1 MAQSKDRFERAE
13 VLAAALDPIIDICVR
28 IGVNSTEL
36 ESLVRVE
43 FVRRLANTLPGNL
56 RTGRGPSH
64 EEIGLAAGLNRG
76 EVQNILATGVK
87 SAEMRMQKKARQHSK
102 SERILSL
109 WSKSTRYLSTSG
121 LPLDLPL
128 ELQPEAPSFSELVD
142 KALPGKLPKTVLK
155 ELRRRG
161 LVQLLPDEIVRYRK
175 TTALPTELNTT
186 ALAYAADDEKSAM
199 KFLDEA
205 AINYGKAIDAK
216 PAEKYFLDPQKR
228 IETAIAHYKELE
240 EQGHSKVVAE
250 AAPDPKV
257 DASSKAANAKALTNA
272 QVIAMVKSG
281 MEDDTVI
288 QAIRSAK
295 AANFDLSSGGQQ
307 QLTSNGVSTQVVAA
321 MKTRGTRKAVAAK

>member
-1 MAQSKDRFERAE
+1 LAQSKDRFERAE

-43 FVRRLANTLPGNL
+43 FVRRLAETLPGNL

-109 WSKSTRYLSTSG
+109 WSKGTRYLSTSG

-128 ELQPEAPSFSELVD
+128 DLQPEGPSFSELVD

-175 TTALPTELNTT
+175 TTALPTELST
-186 ALAYAADDEKSAM
+186 AALTYAAEQMRLLGNTLVQSMRDPADTGPREFAAYVASEPIKVASDVLDLSQPAMLARIAAFIQGIEIEFGRGASKSR
-199 KFLDEA
+199 K
-205 AINYGKAIDAK
+205 
-216 PAEKYFLDPQKR
+216 
-228 IETAIAHYKELE
+228 
-240 EQGHSKVVAE
+240 
-250 AAPDPKV
+250 
-257 DASSKAANAKALTNA
+257 SKAPSKT
-272 QVIAMVKSG
+272 I
-281 MEDDTVI
+281 
-288 QAIRSAK
+288 
-295 AANFDLSSGGQQ
+295 
-307 QLTSNGVSTQVVAA
+307 GVSVYTW
-321 MKTRGTRKAVAAK
+321 RKK

>member
-1 MAQSKDRFERAE
+1 MAQSKDRFERAQA
-13 VLAAALDPIIDICVR
+13 LRAALDPIIDICVR

-43 FVRRLANTLPGNL
+43 FVRRLAETLPGNL

-87 SAEMRMQKKARQHSK
+87 SAEMRMQKKSRQHSK
-102 SERILSL
+102 SERILTL

-128 ELQPEAPSFSELVD
+128 DLQPEGPSFSELVD

-175 TTALPTELNTT
+175 TTALPTELSTT
-186 ALAYAADDEKSAM
+186 ALAYAAEQMRLLGNTLLQSMRDPSDSAPRE
-199 KFLDEA
+199 FAAYVASEA
-205 AINYGKAIDAK
+205 IKVSAEMVDLNQ
-216 PAEKYFLDPQKR
+216 PAMLAR
-228 IETAIAHYKELE
+228 IASFVQGFELE
-240 EQGHSKVVAE
+240 FGRAASKA
-250 AAPDPKV
+250 KK
-257 DASSKAANAKALTNA
+257 SKAAGKT
-272 QVIAMVKSG
+272 I
-281 MEDDTVI
+281 
-288 QAIRSAK
+288 
-295 AANFDLSSGGQQ
+295 
-307 QLTSNGVSTQVVAA
+307 GVSVYTW
-321 MKTRGTRKAVAAK
+321 RKK

>member
-1 MAQSKDRFERAE
+1 LAQSKDRFERAE

-43 FVRRLANTLPGNL
+43 FVRRLAETLPGNL

-109 WSKSTRYLSTSG
+109 WSKGTRYLSTSG

-128 ELQPEAPSFSELVD
+128 DLQPEGPSFSELVD

-175 TTALPTELNTT
+175 TTALPTELST
-186 ALAYAADDEKSAM
+186 AALTYAAEQMRLLGNTLVQSMRDPVDTGPREFAAYVASEPIKVASDVLDLSQPAMLARIAAFIQGIEIEFGRGASKSR
-199 KFLDEA
+199 K
-205 AINYGKAIDAK
+205 
-216 PAEKYFLDPQKR
+216 
-228 IETAIAHYKELE
+228 
-240 EQGHSKVVAE
+240 
-250 AAPDPKV
+250 
-257 DASSKAANAKALTNA
+257 SKAPSKT
-272 QVIAMVKSG
+272 I
-281 MEDDTVI
+281 
-288 QAIRSAK
+288 
-295 AANFDLSSGGQQ
+295 
-307 QLTSNGVSTQVVAA
+307 GVSVYTW
-321 MKTRGTRKAVAAK
+321 RKK

>member
-1 MAQSKDRFERAE
+1 LAQSKDRFERAQA
-13 VLAAALDPIIDICVR
+13 LRAALDPIIDICVR

-43 FVRRLANTLPGNL
+43 FVRRLAETLPGNL

-87 SAEMRMQKKARQHSK
+87 SAEMRMQKKSRQHSK
-102 SERILSL
+102 SERILTL

-128 ELQPEAPSFSELVD
+128 DLQPEGPSFSELVD

-175 TTALPTELNTT
+175 TTALPTELSTT
-186 ALAYAADDEKSAM
+186 ALAYAAEQMRLLGNTLSQSMRDPSDSAPRE
-199 KFLDEA
+199 FA
-205 AINYGKAIDAK
+205 AYVASEPIKVSAEMVDLNQ
-216 PAEKYFLDPQKR
+216 PAMLAR
-228 IETAIAHYKELE
+228 IASFVQGFELE
-240 EQGHSKVVAE
+240 FGR
-250 AAPDPKV
+250 AA
-257 DASSKAANAKALTNA
+257 SKAK
-272 QVIAMVKSG
+272 KSK
-281 MEDDTVI
+281 TPKTI
-288 QAIRSAK
+288 
-295 AANFDLSSGGQQ
+295 
-307 QLTSNGVSTQVVAA
+307 GVSVYTW
-321 MKTRGTRKAVAAK
+321 RKK